1 MKDLSGNDIRCF
13 AEGKICYTE
22 REAGIVINNAKRHHY
37 GNDVKRGKNIP
48 KRKYFCNVCG
58 FYHLTHY
65 KYFADDKMIDYNE
78 RKFYAL
84 CS

>member
-1 MKDLSGNDIRCF
+1 MKDLFGNDIRCYT
-13 AEGKICYTE
+13 ECKVCYTE
-22 REAGIVINNAKRHHY
+22 REAGSILNNTRRH
-37 GNDVKRGKNIP
+37 NKFRGKNIP
-48 KRKYFCNVCG
+48 KRKYFCAARG

-65 KYFADDKMIDYNE
+65 KYFADDKKISYNE

>member
-1 MKDLSGNDIRCF
+1 MKDLFGNDIRCYT
-13 AEGKICYTE
+13 ECKVCYTE
-22 REAGIVINNAKRHHY
+22 REAGSILNNTSRH
-37 GNDVKRGKNIP
+37 NKFRGKNIP
-48 KRKYFCNVCG
+48 KRKYFCAACG

-65 KYFADDKMIDYNE
+65 KYFADDKKISYNE